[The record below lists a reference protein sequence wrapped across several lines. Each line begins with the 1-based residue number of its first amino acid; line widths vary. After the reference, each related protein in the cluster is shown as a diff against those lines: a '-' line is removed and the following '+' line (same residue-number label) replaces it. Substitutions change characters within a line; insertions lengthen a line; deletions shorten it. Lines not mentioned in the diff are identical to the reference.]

1 MSDKD
6 LNEIQTKIALLEK
19 DAKTGEQIHRRL
31 EIAIDKLSDCAISLK
46 GMLAQQEQKLT
57 KAEQT
62 DEDIFITL
70 EARRKE
76 WDNDLKELHSRI
88 TTNTKELREH
98 QIQSENN
105 MLNELRHMRQQLS
118 ERVGVLEKW
127 RWLIIGG
134 SIIIGLMMSNP
145 SGNLWDFLNQ
155 SLDFF
160 HSFCYNISMSSYIDI
175 KFINLLSTRLPKF
188 KRKSEYLFNFRCPH
202 CGDSQK
208 SLTKARGF
216 VYKKE

>member
-19 DAKTGEQIHRRL
+19 EAETGEKIHRRL

-145 SGNLWDFLNQ
+145 SGNIWE
-155 SLDFF
+155 FF
-160 HSFCYNISMSSYIDI
+160 S
-175 KFINLLSTRLPKF
+175 
-188 KRKSEYLFNFRCPH
+188 
-202 CGDSQK
+202 
-208 SLTKARGF
+208 
-216 VYKKE
+216 

>member
-1 MSDKD
+1 MSENE

-19 DAKTGEQIHRRL
+19 DSKTGEQIHRRL

-62 DEDIFITL
+62 DDDIFITL
-70 EARRKE
+70 ESRRKE

-145 SGNLWDFLNQ
+145 SGNIWE
-155 SLDFF
+155 FF
-160 HSFCYNISMSSYIDI
+160 S
-175 KFINLLSTRLPKF
+175 
-188 KRKSEYLFNFRCPH
+188 
-202 CGDSQK
+202 
-208 SLTKARGF
+208 
-216 VYKKE
+216 

>member
-1 MSDKD
+1 MSDIENLKT
-6 LNEIQTKIALLEK
+6 EIALLKK
-19 DAKTGEQIHRRL
+19 DAKTGELIHQRL
-31 EIAIDKLSDCAISLK
+31 EIAIDKLSEIVISCK
-46 GMLAQQEQKLT
+46 QMLAQQEQKLT

-76 WDNDLKELHSRI
+76 WDNDLKELHARI

-134 SIIIGLMMSNP
+134 SIIIGLLISNP
-145 SGNLWDFLNQ
+145 E
-155 SLDFF
+155 
-160 HSFCYNISMSSYIDI
+160 SM
-175 KFINLLSTRLPKF
+175 LMQ
-188 KRKSEYLFNFRCPH
+188 LF
-202 CGDSQK
+202 
-208 SLTKARGF
+208 
-216 VYKKE
+216 

>member
-1 MSDKD
+1 MSEKE

-31 EIAIDKLSDCAISLK
+31 EIAIDKFSDCAISLK
-46 GMLAQQEQKLT
+46 GMLAQQEQKLA

-62 DEDIFITL
+62 DDDIFITL
-70 EARRKE
+70 ESRRKE

-88 TTNTKELREH
+88 TTNSRELREH
-98 QIQSENN
+98 QVRSEQT
-105 MLNELRHMRQQLS
+105 MLNELRAMKTQLS

-145 SGNLWDFLNQ
+145 NGNFWEFLN
-155 SLDFF
+155 
-160 HSFCYNISMSSYIDI
+160 
-175 KFINLLSTRLPKF
+175 
-188 KRKSEYLFNFRCPH
+188 
-202 CGDSQK
+202 
-208 SLTKARGF
+208 
-216 VYKKE
+216 

>member
-1 MSDKD
+1 MSDLEKI
-6 LNEIQTKIALLEK
+6 NTKIALLEK
-19 DAKTGEQIHRRL
+19 DAQQSEHIHNRL
-31 EIAIDKLSDCAISLK
+31 EVAIEKLSDCTISLK
-46 GMLAQQEQKLT
+46 GLLVQQETKLS

-70 EARRKE
+70 ESRRKE

-88 TTNTKELREH
+88 TTNTKELREN

-105 MLNELRHMRQQLS
+105 MLNELRSMRQQLS

-145 SGNLWDFLNQ
+145 EQ
-155 SLDFF
+155 S
-160 HSFCYNISMSSYIDI
+160 IID
-175 KFINLLSTRLPKF
+175 LF
-188 KRKSEYLFNFRCPH
+188 K
-202 CGDSQK
+202 
-208 SLTKARGF
+208 
-216 VYKKE
+216 

>member
-1 MSDKD
+1 MADD
-6 LNEIQTKIALLEK
+6 LSKIQTKIALLEK

-70 EARRKE
+70 ESRRKE
-76 WDNDLKELHSRI
+76 WDNDLKELHARI

-105 MLNELRHMRQQLS
+105 MLNELRSMRQQLS

-145 SGNLWDFLNQ
+145 SGNILE
-155 SLDFF
+155 FF
-160 HSFCYNISMSSYIDI
+160 S
-175 KFINLLSTRLPKF
+175 
-188 KRKSEYLFNFRCPH
+188 
-202 CGDSQK
+202 
-208 SLTKARGF
+208 
-216 VYKKE
+216 

>member
-1 MSDKD
+1 MADD
-6 LNEIQTKIALLEK
+6 LNKIQTKIALLEK

-46 GMLAQQEQKLT
+46 GMLAQQEQNLT

-70 EARRKE
+70 ESRRKE
-76 WDNDLKELHSRI
+76 RDSDLKELHSRI

-98 QIQSENN
+98 QLQSENN
-105 MLNELRHMRQQLS
+105 MLSELRSMKTQLS

-145 SGNLWDFLNQ
+145 EQ
-155 SLDFF
+155 S
-160 HSFCYNISMSSYIDI
+160 IID
-175 KFINLLSTRLPKF
+175 LF
-188 KRKSEYLFNFRCPH
+188 K
-202 CGDSQK
+202 
-208 SLTKARGF
+208 
-216 VYKKE
+216 